1 MYMLSSYNT
10 YSTSVGIV
18 NNNNPFIKFVKTHN
32 DAILPS
38 KAHETDTGYDLYCVE
53 DTIVQSRLHSIV
65 PVGLQVA
72 DIAPGYWYLIL
83 PRSGLGFKRQLQPH
97 LGVIDSGYR
106 GSLDVQI
113 YNFSDKDYI
122 FKKGDRVAQ
131 IAFYPLINMETSFTD
146 AVTNT
151 DRGNKGT
158 GSSGK

>member
-18 NNNNPFIKFVKTHN
+18 NNIKPFIKFIKTHN
-32 DAILPS
+32 DAQLPS

-53 DTIVQSRLHSIV
+53 DTTVQSQFHGII

-83 PRSGLGFKRQLQPH
+83 PRSGLGFKHQLQPH

-113 YNFSDKDYI
+113 YNFSNKDYT

-131 IAFYPLINMETSFTD
+131 IAFYPLINMEASFAD
-146 AVTNT
+146 EVTNT